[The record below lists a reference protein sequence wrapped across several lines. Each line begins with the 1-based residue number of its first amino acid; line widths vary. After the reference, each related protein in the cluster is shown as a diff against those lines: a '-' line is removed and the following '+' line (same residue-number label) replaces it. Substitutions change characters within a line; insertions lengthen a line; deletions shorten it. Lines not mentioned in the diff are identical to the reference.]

1 LYMSDRQIEA
11 LGMIEKIME
20 LGKDR
25 PFTKF
30 EIPGANAHTT
40 KALVEK
46 GFLNLVDGPFG
57 DSGPEYFVRT
67 DKQVE

>member
-1 LYMSDRQIEA
+1 MYMSDRQIEA
-11 LGMIEKIME
+11 LRMIEKIME

-46 GFLNLVDGPFG
+46 GFLDLVDGPFG
-57 DSGPEYFVRT
+57 DSGPEYFIRT